1 MPEFYSTSVPVI
13 ASWRLL
19 SIFSIHVMLYN
30 SATKWVRIE
39 STLSVRICDCFK
51 VWIAVFCV
59 VMLCALVGCSHR
71 FVATCRLHLQSAQ
84 KTTRRHNPEDQN
96 HILAMWKLQFH
107 TIFNGARAFCN
118 LLLKFIFLFL
128 QTIEVEIVRK
138 YGVRLQEPGYHVSRV
153 VQAESVAHKE
163 FCFLHQ
169 TKLLS
174 LWKNTV

>member
-1 MPEFYSTSVPVI
+1 MSEFYSASMRVI
-13 ASWRLL
+13 ASWRLH

-84 KTTRRHNPEDQN
+84 KTTRRHNPEDQI
-96 HILAMWKLQFH
+96 HILAMWKPPISYDFQWCTSILQFIIKMYFL
-107 TIFNGARAFCN
+107 IFTDNRGWNRQ
-118 LLLKFIFLFL
+118 KVWSE
-128 QTIEVEIVRK
+128 T
-138 YGVRLQEPGYHVSRV
+138 SRTRIP
-153 VQAESVAHKE
+153 
-163 FCFLHQ
+163 C
-169 TKLLS
+169 
-174 LWKNTV
+174 